1 MLGWLGKSRCGP
13 LGVDIGAQS
22 LKVVQLDG
30 DRREIVDAAR
40 CDLPAASDPRQH
52 DEQLAEALVRIRE
65 GRAFRGREA
74 VFCLGAGDLFVQNIR
89 VPQVSGDELRRT
101 VTSEAAGRVPFK
113 SDETE
118 VRFVEAA
125 DVRQGEAM
133 RREVILMAC
142 HRPTIGRLIDV
153 AQRAGLSPA
162 AIDVEPGALLR
173 CYVKQYRRDDDQ
185 HRRAMFVNVG
195 AATTKAVIAQGAS
208 ALFVKYIELG
218 GRQLDEAVARQLK
231 MPLSKAVELR
241 RFSGDRRADQRDPEV
256 ARGIQDALR
265 PVLDRLAN
273 ELAMCL
279 RYFSV
284 TFRGQPIAQVVFGG
298 GEATDALVEWLAP
311 RLNTPCELG
320 NALRPFERAPAAG
333 RLSQWDV
340 AVGLALREVN

>member
-1 MLGWLGKSRCGP
+1 MLGWLGKPRCGP

-22 LKVVQLDG
+22 VKVVQLDG
-30 DRREIVDAAR
+30 DRRQIVDAAR
-40 CDLPAASDPRQH
+40 CDLAPTSEPQQR
-52 DEQLAEALVRIRE
+52 DEQLVDALRRVRD
-65 GRAFRGREA
+65 GRAFRGRDA

-101 VTSEAAGRVPFK
+101 VCSEAASRVPYK

-125 DVRQGEAM
+125 DVRQGEAL

-142 HRPTIGRLIDV
+142 HRPTIGRMIDV
-153 AQRAGLSPA
+153 AQRAGLTPV

-173 CYVKQYRRDDDQ
+173 CYIKQYRRDDDQ
-185 HRRAMFVNVG
+185 RRRMMLVNIG
-195 AATTKAVIAQGAS
+195 AASTKVVIAEGAN
-208 ALFVKYIELG
+208 ALFVKYIDLG
-218 GRQLDEAVARQLK
+218 GRQMDEAVARALQ
-231 MPLSKAVELR
+231 MPLAQAVDMR

-256 ARGIQDALR
+256 TRSIQDALR

-284 TFRGQPIAQVVFGG
+284 TFRGQPIAQVVFSG
-298 GEATDALVEWLAP
+298 GEATEALVEWFGP

-320 NALRPFERAPAAG
+320 NALRAFERTPAAG
-333 RLSQWDV
+333 RQSQWDV